1 MQGHLIRLAEELVH
15 ARPAS
20 EAEAKAA
27 LEWIAARD
35 GKRLD
40 TLIEE
45 QRRRQPATS

>member
-1 MQGHLIRLAEELVH
+1 MYGHLIRLAEGLVH
-15 ARPAS
+15 ARPTS

-45 QRRRQPATS
+45 QRRRQPTA